1 MGGRE
6 IMAEISETKVAQLY
20 NESLDVI
27 SRFNKLTPEQL
38 NDFEVARAK
47 IATSVLQQYD
57 NHKKQERE
65 TMSFRLAVGAKMLF
79 KEEDRAEF
87 FRMAMPDIKKL
98 LPVPKLEAGKTE

>member
-47 IATSVLQQYD
+47 IAT
-57 NHKKQERE
+57 
-65 TMSFRLAVGAKMLF
+65 MSFRLAVGAKMLF

>member
-1 MGGRE
+1 
-6 IMAEISETKVAQLY
+6 MAEISETKVAQLY

-27 SRFNKLTPEQL
+27 SRFNKLLPEQL
-38 NDFEVARAK
+38 NEFELSRAK
-47 IATSVLQQYD
+47 IATAILQQYD

-87 FRMAMPDIKKL
+87 FRTAMPDIKKL
-98 LPVPKLEAGKTE
+98 LPVPKLETGKAE

>member
-6 IMAEISETKVAQLY
+6 IMAEISETKVAQNY
-20 NESLDVI
+20 NDALDVI
-27 SRFNKLTPEQL
+27 TRFNKLPPEGL
-38 NDFEVARAK
+38 NEWEVARAK
-47 IATSVLQQYD
+47 IAVSVIQQYD

-87 FRMAMPDIKKL
+87 FRTAMPDIKKL
-98 LPVPKLEAGKTE
+98 LPVPKLEAGKKE